1 MKRASNRCNPFLRA
15 VFYRIALLSLATCGR
30 EPREDVVAVVGERQ
44 ITAGDVRKFVL
55 NLLPGL
61 RSNEEGQK
69 AREDY
74 LQTLIDRQVLLVE
87 AYDQG
92 LDKDPE
98 LLKAHRAKEQ
108 EHIVAIFFKREIR
121 PQIAV
126 SEEEIHRF
134 FAERAMA
141 QERFLATIVV
151 RPKTRVSGSGSRST
165 KATVLRYWP
174 GPIRWTLGRPSEEE
188 R

>member
-1 MKRASNRCNPFLRA
+1 MKRASVTPSLVM
-15 VFYRIALLSLATCGR
+15 VFIGLLCILVTCSQD
-30 EPREDVVAVVGERQ
+30 PRENIVAVVGERQ
-44 ITAGDVRKFVL
+44 ITAGDLRKFAL

-74 LQTLIDRQVLLVE
+74 LQTLIDRQVLLLE

-108 EHIVAIFFKREIR
+108 EHIAAIFFKREIR
-121 PQIAV
+121 
-126 SEEEIHRF
+126 
-134 FAERAMA
+134 
-141 QERFLATIVV
+141 
-151 RPKTRVSGSGSRST
+151 
-165 KATVLRYWP
+165 
-174 GPIRWTLGRPSEEE
+174 
-188 R
+188 